1 MSDPLLKVD
10 SVTKNFGGFTA
21 LSNVTTEVHAG
32 ERFGLIG
39 PNGSGKT
46 TLINCISGTLH
57 NDGGSI
63 IFDGHDLNG
72 MQAHKRTAAGI
83 TRTFQIPR
91 PFHSMTVLDNLKIP
105 IEFVSGAT
113 GGQQE
118 IADQAMSI
126 LETMNM
132 ADKANQ
138 ETLGL
143 TQIELRKLELARAIA
158 AKPKL
163 LISDEAM
170 AGLTGNEV
178 DEVLEILINLN
189 EQGMTII
196 MIEHIMRAVMQ
207 FSHRVICLD
216 AGELIAEGPPDEIV
230 KDKGVERASLGV

>member
-1 MSDPLLKVD
+1 MSDPLLKIE
-10 SVTKNFGGFTA
+10 SVTKKFGGFTA
-21 LSNVTTEVHAG
+21 LSNVSIEVQPG

-46 TLINCISGTLH
+46 TLINCISGTLQ
-57 NDGGSI
+57 NDGGEI
-63 IFDGHDLNG
+63 FFDGHDLNG
-72 MQAHKRTAAGI
+72 MKPHQRTAAGI
-83 TRTFQIPR
+83 ARTFQIPR

-105 IEFVSGAT
+105 IEYVSGI
-113 GGQQE
+113 GIGQSE
-118 IADQAMSI
+118 IAEQAMSI
-126 LETMNM
+126 LETMGM
-132 ADKANQ
+132 AEKANQ

-178 DEVLEILINLN
+178 DEVLEILIGFN

-196 MIEHIMRAVMQ
+196 MIEHIMRAVMH
-207 FSHRVICLD
+207 FSQRVICLD
-216 AGELIAEGPPDEIV
+216 AGELIAEGKPDEIV
-230 KDKGVERASLGV
+230 KDKGVERAYLGV

>member
-1 MSDPLLKVD
+1 MSDPLLKIE
-10 SVTKNFGGFTA
+10 SVTKKFGGFTA
-21 LSNVTTEVHAG
+21 LSNVSIEVHTG

-46 TLINCISGTLH
+46 TLINCISGTLQ
-57 NDGGSI
+57 NDGGEI
-63 IFDGHDLNG
+63 FFDGHDLNG
-72 MQAHKRTAAGI
+72 MKPHQRTAAGI

-105 IEFVSGAT
+105 IEYVSGI
-113 GGQQE
+113 GIGQSE
-118 IADQAMSI
+118 IAEQAMSI
-126 LETMNM
+126 LETMGM
-132 ADKANQ
+132 AEKANQ

-178 DEVLEILINLN
+178 DEVLEILIGFN

-216 AGELIAEGPPDEIV
+216 AGELIAEGKPDEIV
-230 KDKGVERASLGV
+230 KDKGVERAYLGV

>member
-1 MSDPLLKVD
+1 MSEALLKVD

-21 LSNVTTEVHAG
+21 LSNVTTEVRAG

-46 TLINCISGTLH
+46 TLINCISGTLK
-57 NDGGSI
+57 NDSGTI
-63 IFDGHDLNG
+63 IFDGQDFDG
-72 MQAHKRTAAGI
+72 MKAHERTAAGI

-91 PFHSMTVLDNLKIP
+91 PFHSMTIMDNLKIP
-105 IEFVSGAT
+105 IEFVSGIGAS
-113 GGQQE
+113 QRE
-118 IADQAMSI
+118 IAAQAMAL
-126 LETMNM
+126 LETMGM

-138 ETLGL
+138 ETSGL

-163 LISDEAM
+163 LLSDEAM

-178 DEVLEILINLN
+178 DEVLKILIKFN
-189 EQGMTII
+189 EEGMAII

-207 FSHRVICLD
+207 FSQRVICLD
-216 AGELIAEGPPDEIV
+216 AGEVIAEGTPEEIV
-230 KDKGVERASLGV
+230 KDEGVERAYLGV